1 MTKESGRRLR
11 GEVPTAAPAKN
22 CNDLAGRRLGTHQP
36 NQPQCSPMPID
47 VVQGTVVED
56 PVRDA
61 MVPVVHSVR
70 GFLGF
75 CQNQLPDM
83 DDGDDIYE
91 LAASF
96 WKQVPQETRRW
107 WDEEAAKNKP
117 HPGDGGPNSGY
128 PCVTPHETEVLLS
141 ELANDIYGTPWN
153 LAESDDA

>member
-1 MTKESGRRLR
+1 
-11 GEVPTAAPAKN
+11 
-22 CNDLAGRRLGTHQP
+22 
-36 NQPQCSPMPID
+36 
-47 VVQGTVVED
+47 
-56 PVRDA
+56 

-75 CQNQLPDM
+75 CQDQLPELYGDEIV
-83 DDGDDIYE
+83 DDDIYA

-96 WKQVPQETRRW
+96 WKQVPQESRRW

-117 HPGDGGPNSGY
+117 HPGDSGPNGSH
-128 PCVTPHETEVLLS
+128 PCMTPHETEVLLS